1 MQHGTL
7 KYSNIA
13 FMGDGK
19 GKKKKAFMQKEQLFF
34 KNILNTKQ
42 TSLKQ
47 IQQPLLQNQQNSASV
62 SVHFA
67 QKGC

>member
-19 GKKKKAFMQKEQLFF
+19 GKKKAFMQKLFF

>member
-1 MQHGTL
+1 
-7 KYSNIA
+7 
-13 FMGDGK
+13 
-19 GKKKKAFMQKEQLFF
+19 MQKEQLFF

-67 QKGC
+67 QKGCWNDKA

>member
-19 GKKKKAFMQKEQLFF
+19 GKKKAFMQTEQLFF

-67 QKGC
+67 RKGC

>member
-1 MQHGTL
+1 MEHL
-7 KYSNIA
+7 NIA

-19 GKKKKAFMQKEQLFF
+19 GKKKALMQKEQLFF